1 MWGNPVAT
9 FSREATTMFLGDLF
23 VAISRRQTS
32 LKGNPIVV
40 ISGKAPQGFIEFYE
54 LLGASFHRVSKVFM
68 GLS

>member
-1 MWGNPVAT
+1 
-9 FSREATTMFLGDLF
+9 MFLGDLF
-23 VAISRRQTS
+23 VAISRRQTG